1 MNIQDSF
8 SSWNEP
14 GWDRCGL
21 WDASGREGFLA
32 YSPATIRHASHHFRS
47 HYLDG
52 RTDARAG
59 GVARVALIAVAAA
72 AVHNRGEGRGEERR
86 GEAAWEEV
94 KKPRKKQNN
103 FRTMRL
109 TPRLVGRSDG
119 QAASPRHAHEVY

>member
-86 GEAAWEEV
+86 GG
-94 KKPRKKQNN
+94 
-103 FRTMRL
+103 
-109 TPRLVGRSDG
+109 VGRSEEATKEAEQLSHDATDSTVG
-119 QAASPRHAHEVY
+119 RSVGRTSSVAAPCA